1 MKRIADL
8 TTLAR
13 ADWLALRRQ
22 GLGSSD
28 APAVLGVSPYRTQLE
43 VWAEKVGLA
52 EPEEN
57 EAMRWGRLLEP
68 LVAEEYARAS
78 GVALL
83 HPQAIYQHPDHPWML
98 ATPDRL
104 ATPEAPR
111 IVIEIKTRATW
122 RQDDDIPAHYRVQVQ
137 HQLAVLGLER
147 ATLVIL
153 VAGQRLLWTDVERDD
168 GLIRDLVE
176 QEREFW
182 RRVELRDP
190 PPPVAEDRT
199 RGVLARL
206 YPRDSGA
213 TVQLPPEAEAWDEEL
228 CRVREELVALER
240 RRAELEARIQAAMG
254 EAAVGVLPSGGRYTW
269 RVVRRELKP
278 QPARVEEH
286 RVFRRL

>member
-1 MKRIADL
+1 VKWIADL
-8 TTLAR
+8 TVLSR

-22 GLGSSD
+22 GVGSSD
-28 APAVLGVSPYRTQLE
+28 APAVLGVSPYRTALE
-43 VWAEKVGLA
+43 VWLEKVGMV

-68 LVAEEYARAS
+68 LVADEYARTS
-78 GVALL
+78 GVPLL
-83 HPQAIYQHPDHPWML
+83 APQAIYQHPDYSWML

-104 ATPEAPR
+104 ATPTDPR

-122 RQDDDIPAHYRVQVQ
+122 RQDEDVPAHYLVQVQ
-137 HQLAVLGLER
+137 HQLAVLGLDR

-153 VAGQRLLWTDVERDD
+153 VAGQRLLWADVERDD
-168 GLIRDLVE
+168 ALIRDLVE
-176 QEREFW
+176 HEREFW

-206 YPRDSGA
+206 YPSDTGA
-213 TVQLPPEAEAWDEEL
+213 TVTLPPEAEAWDEEL
-228 CRVREELVALER
+228 CRVRDELVALER

-286 RVFRRL
+286 RVFRRM